1 MKQYYEISGR
11 REDSRTIRFLYYYVL
26 STDPVFHSTAEDGQR
41 IFVHALNARCLVKE
55 YGGLEHGPP
64 TITAKIVELES
75 VFMTEV
81 SQIICWF
88 ALFLTDQ
95 DFYEVSHACCK
106 GLNLTALLSLI

>member
-1 MKQYYEISGR
+1 MKQDCEISGR
-11 REDSRTIRFLYYYVL
+11 REDSRTISMYYYVL

-88 ALFLTDQ
+88 ALFLTD
-95 DFYEVSHACCK
+95 
-106 GLNLTALLSLI
+106 

>member
-1 MKQYYEISGR
+1 MKQDCEISGR
-11 REDSRTIRFLYYYVL
+11 SEDSRSIRFLYYYYVL
-26 STDPVFHSTAEDGQR
+26 STDPMFHSTAEDGQR

-88 ALFLTDQ
+88 ALFLTD
-95 DFYEVSHACCK
+95 
-106 GLNLTALLSLI
+106 